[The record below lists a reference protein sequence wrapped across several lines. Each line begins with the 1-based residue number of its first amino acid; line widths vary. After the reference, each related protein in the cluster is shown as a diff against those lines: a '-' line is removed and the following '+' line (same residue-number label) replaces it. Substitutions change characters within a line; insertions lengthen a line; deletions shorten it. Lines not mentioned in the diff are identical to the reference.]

1 MLIVNCIVGRVMPLS
16 DANWFLKQ
24 VSKKKKEKKMNVD
37 PNSSSV
43 KLLLKSF
50 HWISLTR
57 IEESIKFS

>member
-1 MLIVNCIVGRVMPLS
+1 MLMVNCIVGRVMPLS

-24 VSKKKKEKKMNVD
+24 VSKKKEKNMNVD

-43 KLLLKSF
+43 KPLLKSF